1 MILDAVRAAL
11 DRGISYGGTNDLEH
25 ELAALLCA
33 RFEAMELVRFTNS
46 GTEANLMA
54 LALAVHHTGRR
65 EILAFKGGYHGGVL
79 AFGSGEPSAVTVPH
93 AWVMGD
99 YDAVEET
106 RALIR
111 SHPLA
116 AILVEPMLGSG
127 GCLPASREFLEMLRE
142 EATATGAVLIF
153 DEVMTSRLGPSGVVP
168 DLMTVGK
175 YLAGGMSFGAFGGRR
190 ELMAAY
196 DPTRPGAL
204 FHAGTFNNN
213 VLSMSAGIAGLTH
226 VLTEDALADLN
237 ARGDRLRE
245 DAQPRRQRARR
256 AGAHDRARVADDH
269 PRRERGARS
278 GCCSSSSWTRGCW
291 IAARG
296 MIALSLPITDDGVR
310 GVRRRL
316 RRDPR
321 PSRRAPAGVLT
332 RTLPTQVA
340 DHLREQI
347 LDGTLAP
354 GDRIVEADLAAEFG
368 VSRHTLRSAPA
379 DADRRRAAGA
389 EPVPQHARRAAD
401 RA

>member
-1 MILDAVRAAL
+1 MLPGGNTRSVLHFDPFPLAFARGEGAHLWSLDGDRYTDFLGEFTAGLYGHSHPVILDAVRSAL
-11 DRGISYGGTNDLEH
+11 DRGISYGGTNELEH
-25 ELAALLCA
+25 ELAALLCR
-33 RFEAMELVRFTNS
+33 RFEALELVRFTNS

-79 AFGSGEPSAVTVPH
+79 AFGSGEPSPVTVPH
-93 AWVMGD
+93 AFVVGD

-111 SHPLA
+111 SHALA

-127 GCLPASREFLEMLRE
+127 GCIPASPEFLAMLRE

-190 ELMAAY
+190 ELMSAY
-196 DPTRPGAL
+196 DPRQPGAL

-226 VLTEDALADLN
+226 VLTDAALDELN
-237 ARGDRLRE
+237 ARGERLRE
-245 DAQPRRQRARR
+245 ELNRVAA
-256 AGAHDRARVADDH
+256 AHDVPLHASGRGSLLTIHPGPRAFNAAEPPDAG
-269 PRRERGARS
+269 RELVKKLLFFELLDAGQ
-278 GCCSSSSWTRGCW
+278 W

-296 MIALSLPITDDGVR
+296 MLALSLPVTDSDC
-310 GVRRRL
+310 
-316 RRDPR
+316 
-321 PSRRAPAGVLT
+321 AAF
-332 RTLPTQVA
+332 VA
-340 DHLREQI
+340 AFD
-347 LDGTLAP
+347 A
-354 GDRIVEADLAAEFG
+354 IVARHADL
-368 VSRHTLRSAPA
+368 L
-379 DADRRRAAGA
+379 RAAC
-389 EPVPQHARRAAD
+389 
-401 RA
+401 